1 MVKMTN
7 ISINEKIGI
16 KTRVLRM
23 RMKISQEKLAELAD
37 LNKNTIGMLERGE
50 ISPSIET
57 LDKIAKALN
66 IELKE
71 LVDISKIDFKY
82 IL

>member
-1 MVKMTN
+1 MVEMTN

-37 LNKNTIGMLERGE
+37 LNKNTIGYIERGE
-50 ISPSIET
+50 ISPTIET
-57 LDKIAKALN
+57 LDKIANALN
-66 IELKE
+66 IKLTE
-71 LVDISKIDFKY
+71 LVDVSKID
-82 IL
+82 L